1 MSPVSEYEVIW
12 VCIPKVMS
20 NNISG
25 ISTFR
30 YSGKYP
36 YPLPQLRRKT
46 FFGASYG
53 SYGSNLFG
61 HNVKLNKIKSQKR
74 TGVQRSPKMGNSKKN
89 IGLGKIT

>member
-36 YPLPQLRRKT
+36 YPSDNSAEKI
-46 FFGASYG
+46 FGASYG

-74 TGVQRSPKMGNSKKN
+74 TGVQRSPKMGNSKKT